1 MKTKT
6 KITKEEEKGIKM
18 IQHLQKVGGIN
29 ETRARAL
36 KNWRAFS
43 DWEKQNTEAAY
54 KLFGGK

>member
-18 IQHLQKVGGIN
+18 IQHLQKMGGIN

-36 KNWRAFS
+36 KGWRGMS
-43 DWEKQNTEAAY
+43 DWDKQSTEAAY
-54 KLFGGK
+54 KMLGGK